1 MRRPLDNRGK
11 LSRHQ
16 GRGSAQILAFE
27 TKLRPQPCGISLAKQ
42 LIALIVERCNNISF
56 HRSGNLTFSFIAIV
70 HRARCT
76 PNVDLPSGIR
86 ALVNRF
92 ANLGNYGPQGQPLEL
107 DHSLLDCP
115 RARSNRNAYGYGRSQ
130 PAHAD
135 GKRGAQHE
143 KAPGVRRWSPT
154 ASARCSTTT
163 HHGVRA
169 GDAGKPPQRA
179 STMMP

>member
-1 MRRPLDNRGK
+1 MTIDHAETAGQPRKMTSITAR
-11 LSRHQ
+11 Q

-56 HRSGNLTFSFIAIV
+56 HRSGNLTFSFISIV

-92 ANLGNYGPQGQPLEL
+92 ANLDNYGPQGQPLEL

-115 RARSNRNAYGYGRSQ
+115 RARSNRNAYGYDHSQ

-135 GKRGAQHE
+135 GNGRSHNFDSQTETSLAHQ
-143 KAPGVRRWSPT
+143 T
-154 ASARCSTTT
+154 L
-163 HHGVRA
+163 
-169 GDAGKPPQRA
+169 
-179 STMMP
+179 